1 VAIFVVLD
9 VAGEDHR
16 TAEFGCHFGDA
27 ILEAFVLVG
36 ESEFGT
42 FPVHG
47 FGDPVGDRAVGQQS
61 GDQNALAGEKAHVR
75 CLL

>member
-1 VAIFVVLD
+1 LATF
-9 VAGEDHR
+9 
-16 TAEFGCHFGDA
+16 
-27 ILEAFVLVG
+27 LEAFVLVG
-36 ESEFGT
+36 EGEFGT

-61 GDQNALAGEKAHVR
+61 GDENALAGEKAHVR